1 MSFIIK
7 SYDSLIEKTISRIS
21 NNIFYDKNY
30 KPYTEDFLF
39 KILKYLEKREKYEDC
54 ATIKKFIEDRFNH
67 EYNYKYKIEMEQ
79 NYVNEL
85 SPILDLSPQFLNELN
100 DFFINSNLSKEDRAK
115 LVKIIK
121 KNK

>member
-1 MSFIIK
+1 
-7 SYDSLIEKTISRIS
+7 
-21 NNIFYDKNY
+21 
-30 KPYTEDFLF
+30 
-39 KILKYLEKREKYEDC
+39 
-54 ATIKKFIEDRFNH
+54 
-67 EYNYKYKIEMEQ
+67 MEQ

-100 DFFINSNLSKEDRAK
+100 DFFINSNLSKEDRVK

>member
-54 ATIKKFIEDRFNH
+54 AIIKKFIEDRFNH
-67 EYNYKYKIEMEQ
+67 EYNYKYIIEMEQ
-79 NYVNEL
+79 KYVNEL

>member
-54 ATIKKFIEDRFNH
+54 AIIKKFIEDRFNH
-67 EYNYKYKIEMEQ
+67 EYNYKYIIEMEQ
-79 NYVNEL
+79 KYVNEL

-100 DFFINSNLSKEDRAK
+100 ILGHVA
-115 LVKIIK
+115 
-121 KNK
+121 